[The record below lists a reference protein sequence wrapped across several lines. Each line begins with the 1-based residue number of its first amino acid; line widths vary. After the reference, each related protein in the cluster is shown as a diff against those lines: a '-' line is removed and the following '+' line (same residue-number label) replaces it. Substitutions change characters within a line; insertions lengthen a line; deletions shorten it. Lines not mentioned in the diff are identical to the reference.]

1 MSGSPHQPLQV
12 TRRTMDQLMD
22 LGMVRYSRLRHKYY
36 DVETGAELRL
46 VTLIPP
52 GGPTNRAG
60 RRAWKGAAQT

>member
-1 MSGSPHQPLQV
+1 
-12 TRRTMDQLMD
+12 MDQLMD

-60 RRAWKGAAQT
+60 RRAWKGAAQTQT